1 MNCGRVALAQ
11 EGPPACAAPPW
22 AFGAMAEEEEAAS
35 GGEMSATSHLESMLA
50 GLRQRS
56 PRGEEAPKSPPWDS
70 FLEMAD
76 AFAEELAKP
85 RPPSPPPNPR
95 MPEEPALTTRSVAAA
110 PKHVEVAATGA
121 HVAQEPEPEPE
132 EVVPPW
138 RRGPSRDA
146 PKQRD
151 PRKILDAMPKAM
163 PKAKP
168 TTNPKTWSKAAPKA
182 SPSGPIPPA
191 TPPPLHL
198 MQAAPGPAGVPP
210 VVVPKVVPPLIRPPP
225 QPGEERPKKMSRGW
239 RGGKNLA
246 HHCELWWD
254 PNRGSAGNE
263 WKIQQEQEMAR
274 IKATAKVVPPTVKP
288 APAKGSTAK
297 GSTAK
302 GSTPSGWT

>member
-11 EGPPACAAPPW
+11 EGPPACPAPPW
-22 AFGAMAEEEEAAS
+22 AFGAMAEEEEVAAS
-35 GGEMSATSHLESMLA
+35 GGEMSATRHLELFLA

-95 MPEEPALTTRSVAAA
+95 MPDEPALTARSVAAA

-121 HVAQEPEPEPE
+121 HVAQEPEPEK
-132 EVVPPW
+132 VVPPW

-146 PKQRD
+146 PKQRG
-151 PRKILDAMPKAM
+151 PREMLDATPKAM
-163 PKAKP
+163 PKA
-168 TTNPKTWSKAAPKA
+168 WSKAVPKA
-182 SPSGPIPPA
+182 SPLAPMPPA

-198 MQAAPGPAGVPP
+198 TQAAPGPVRVPP

-246 HHCELWWD
+246 HHSKLWWD

-263 WKIQQEQEMAR
+263 WRIQQEQAEAR
-274 IKATAKVVPPTVKP
+274 MKATAKVIPPTVKP

-297 GSTAK
+297 SSTAK
-302 GSTPSGWT
+302 GSTPSGWTW